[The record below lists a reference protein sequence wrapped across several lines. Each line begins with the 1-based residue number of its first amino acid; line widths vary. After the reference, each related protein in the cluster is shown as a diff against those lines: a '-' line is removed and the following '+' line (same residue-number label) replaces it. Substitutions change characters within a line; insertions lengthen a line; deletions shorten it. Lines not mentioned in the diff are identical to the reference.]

1 MGVELINNDR
11 CDFTRLTF
19 KIINGHSFATQMSK
33 GEQIIQ
39 HPAESEAVLDSPL
52 FLDKI
57 RKNIGVSKKDK
68 NIQRAADVLY

>member
-39 HPAESEAVLDSPL
+39 HPAESQAVSDSLL

-57 RKNIGVSKKDK
+57 PNKIAHLRKTKIF
-68 NIQRAADVLY
+68 QEQQMPY